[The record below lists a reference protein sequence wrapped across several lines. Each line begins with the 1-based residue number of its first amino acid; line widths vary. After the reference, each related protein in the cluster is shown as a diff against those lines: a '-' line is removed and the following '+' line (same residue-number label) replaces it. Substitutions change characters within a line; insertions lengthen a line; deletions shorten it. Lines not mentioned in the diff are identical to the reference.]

1 MAEQTQSGKKPK
13 RFRKA
18 IQEFIPVFLGVVLA
32 LFFENLNEARI
43 DQNKINGLLDKIELG
58 TEKNIES
65 LNLQLERNQMVI
77 DSLKAYQFD
86 TGKRI
91 GDVLSLTKGIRHI
104 QFDLAAWNV
113 LKSSELLVDVDYDLV
128 SYLYLL
134 SESVAQSTD
143 LAVNY
148 NSPEPAIKE
157 ELISDMEDYMVTIN
171 DHKYMSEQI
180 LKLLKEKK

>member
-1 MAEQTQSGKKPK
+1 MTKKEPSVQK
-13 RFRKA
+13 PNRFRKA
-18 IQEFIPVFLGVVLA
+18 IMEFIPVFLGVILA

-43 DQNKINGLLDKIELG
+43 DRNKIDGLLDKIELG
-58 TEKNIES
+58 TEKNIEN
-65 LNLQLERNQMVI
+65 LQLQLERNQMVI
-77 DSLKAYQFD
+77 DSLKAYHYD
-86 TGKRI
+86 TKKRI

-113 LKSSELLVDVDYDLV
+113 LKSSELLVDVDYDLA

-143 LAVNY
+143 LVINY
-148 NSPEPAIKE
+148 NSPDPATKE
-157 ELISDMEDYMVTIN
+157 ELISDLEDYMVTIN
-171 DHKYMSEQI
+171 DHKFMSEQI

>member
-1 MAEQTQSGKKPK
+1 M
-13 RFRKA
+13 
-18 IQEFIPVFLGVVLA
+18 
-32 LFFENLNEARI
+32 
-43 DQNKINGLLDKIELG
+43 
-58 TEKNIES
+58 
-65 LNLQLERNQMVI
+65 
-77 DSLKAYQFD
+77 
-86 TGKRI
+86 
-91 GDVLSLTKGIRHI
+91 
-104 QFDLAAWNV
+104 
-113 LKSSELLVDVDYDLV
+113 DVDYDLV